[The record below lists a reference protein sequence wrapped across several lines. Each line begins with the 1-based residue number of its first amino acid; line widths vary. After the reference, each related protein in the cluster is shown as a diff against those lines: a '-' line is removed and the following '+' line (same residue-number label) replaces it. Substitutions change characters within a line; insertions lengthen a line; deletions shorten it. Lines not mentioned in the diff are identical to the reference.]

1 MKEISCKMKP
11 AQTEAMKMT
20 AVHGLRGK
28 GGSDHRKIG
37 LGRIILTPYKSSPGD
52 DPLLMC
58 EEDYAMKFMSFGF
71 EEMFKSWAEYPQQ

>member
-1 MKEISCKMKP
+1 MKH
-11 AQTEAMKMT
+11 AQREAIKLT
-20 AVHGLRGK
+20 VVHGLRGK

-58 EEDYAMKFMSFGF
+58 KEDHAVKYT
-71 EEMFKSWAEYPQQ
+71 EMFN